1 MRRCRLYTRREV
13 LVRVFA
19 DKDSDFHS
27 DFAVSLWNSRKQ
39 VCETGWQD
47 SVNMSLQTLFD
58 AENTVATP
66 QLFLCS
72 TYTDCSKIVN
82 EWYAMKIE
90 HSVACSFLFYFCM
103 CEKVFGSTLRRSGDN
118 DL

>member
-1 MRRCRLYTRREV
+1 MRRCRLYTLREV
-13 LVRVFA
+13 LARAFV
-19 DKDSDFHS
+19 DKDSDFDY
-27 DFAVSLWNSRKQ
+27 DFAVSLGNSRKQ

-72 TYTDCSKIVN
+72 TSTHCSKIVN
-82 EWYAMKIE
+82 KLYVLKIE
-90 HSVACSFLFYFCM
+90 HSVAFPFCF
-103 CEKVFGSTLRRSGDN
+103 VFVFFVYV
-118 DL
+118 